1 MKTRVKRV
9 RKPSPTSVQQD
20 VVYNV
25 RTHGITQ
32 SLLGKWLACRES
44 AKQYLNG
51 VTPVQVKDA
60 MTAGSIY
67 HDALETLYNAVRASA
82 SPTNIEE
89 IVESIIN
96 GFDEGLP
103 TTASAQEIEKLEAT
117 YAMVEAVLPVYVQHW
132 LEDFTGGVDWVKVE
146 EVFRVPAPGVDGVSL
161 TGKIDGAFTRGPK
174 SLWLFE
180 TKTKAQIQG
189 ATMDDA
195 LPLDMQVQFY
205 LYALAQVTGRKPRG
219 VLYNVIRRP
228 QLRQKKA
235 ESPAEFFARV
245 RDDVKARPDHYFHR
259 WEVPVSL
266 DEMRQF
272 EKALSS
278 IVQEFVAWCD
288 GELATYR
295 NGNACLRP
303 WVCSY
308 LPLCSTGNRSG
319 YYVRENIFQ
328 ELTV

>member
-1 MKTRVKRV
+1 M
-9 RKPSPTSVQQD
+9 
-20 VVYNV
+20 
-25 RTHGITQ
+25 
-32 SLLGKWLACRES
+32 LGKWLACRES
-44 AKQYLNG
+44 ARLYLDG
-51 VTPVQVKDA
+51 VTPLQKKDA
-60 MTAGSIY
+60 MMAGSIY
-67 HDALETLYNAVRASA
+67 HDALETLYNAVQQAG
-82 SPTNIEE
+82 SPVDAQE
-89 IVESIIN
+89 IVALV
-96 GFDEGLP
+96 FDSFDDAVP
-103 TTASAQEIEKLEAT
+103 TTATAAEIEKLEAT
-117 YAMVEAVLPVYVQHW
+117 YAMVEAVLPVYVDHW
-132 LEDFTGGVDWVKVE
+132 MEDFTGGVDWTKVE
-146 EVFRVPAPGVDGVSL
+146 ETFRVTAPGVDGVCL

-195 LPLDMQVQFY
+195 LPLDMQVQLY
-205 LYALAQVTGRKPRG
+205 LYALAHVTGRKPRG

-235 ESPAEFFARV
+235 ESRVEFFSRV
-245 RDDVKARPDHYFHR
+245 RADVQDRPDHYFHR
-259 WEVPVSL
+259 WEVSVST

-278 IVQEFVAWCD
+278 IVKEFVAWCD

-308 LPLCSTGNRSG
+308 LPLCSTGNQSG
-319 YYVRENIFQ
+319 YYVREDVFQ